1 METREAYLTK
11 LFLTITEQKLI
22 YRLRQLRQ
30 EQCRGA
36 LLLFESEGFIL
47 LKLSRQ
53 EKIAD

>member
-1 METREAYLTK
+1 METREAYKLPLTPA
-11 LFLTITEQKLI
+11 EVKLI

-36 LLLFESEGFIL
+36 LLLFEGEGFIL